1 METTTIP
8 SIPADFWNRLSWQ
21 RDPGWVH
28 PVRAAYCHPLG
39 QPPAGG
45 KDATSYRIFPLIASS
60 GPDML
65 LGLNPTTF
73 ATTNAGQ
80 TADNLYPTLAPAQ

>member
-1 METTTIP
+1 
-8 SIPADFWNRLSWQ
+8 
-21 RDPGWVH
+21 
-28 PVRAAYCHPLG
+28 
-39 QPPAGG
+39 
-45 KDATSYRIFPLIASS
+45 
-60 GPDML
+60 ML